1 MDIQMNYWH
10 MQLHPSDSHYFN
22 TARVKRILEEKSL
35 IGLGDEDKIWDTDF
49 INRMKVGDIVAI
61 KNGGEPI
68 ALVEIVSDY
77 YRDDVV
83 NPELD
88 WFNHRRE
95 VKILDFYK
103 KDYNFVIPQPRGT
116 LSICDD
122 LDKKTSVTIINWH
135 KKFLKDYQLN
145 KNLEDIIDLLKQ
157 KYQIILQGAPG
168 TGKTRL
174 AKMIG
179 DKMIGENKT
188 QSIEDTVNAI
198 FNDYKPSNPQ
208 TEDQKNEKSNLL
220 IKFQKIFPKES
231 LANLSLNNY
240 PIGTGEGN
248 SFCWWIER
256 GLQPLGYYFPGSSR
270 SYQLYYDKAQDKFS
284 KHGKLKNLDDEEA
297 MSQIATAIDKLV
309 NERNFELANS
319 LFGSKGFLIKILSSY
334 YPEEYFP
341 INSEVEI
348 DNLLD
353 ILHIPATQLDI
364 FGKNKALVD
373 FYKAKKQSLNSQI
386 SLQEFAEAV
395 WRKFNLKN
403 GEIITSDNKIL
414 TKGEKHIIQFHP
426 AYSYDDFVRGITT
439 KVTDKGEVYFKVEN
453 KILGE
458 FAQKAQ
464 DNPNASFVLI
474 IDEIN
479 RANLPAVLGELIY
492 ALEYRGEPVQTMYE
506 LDNSRQM
513 VLPKNLFIIGTMNTA
528 DRSVGHIDY
537 AIRRRFAFK
546 SVPADKNAI
555 TYTKSKEL
563 FDKVEK
569 IFDEDL
575 SSDFDKNDIMI
586 GHSYFILDKN
596 LANDAID
603 QQLKSRLIF
612 EIQPLLREYVK
623 DGILNLSALNKIKSL
638 NV

>member
-1 MDIQMNYWH
+1 M
-10 MQLHPSDSHYFN
+10 
-22 TARVKRILEEKSL
+22 
-35 IGLGDEDKIWDTDF
+35 
-49 INRMKVGDIVAI
+49 
-61 KNGGEPI
+61 
-68 ALVEIVSDY
+68 
-77 YRDDVV
+77 
-83 NPELD
+83 
-88 WFNHRRE
+88 
-95 VKILDFYK
+95 
-103 KDYNFVIPQPRGT
+103 
-116 LSICDD
+116 
-122 LDKKTSVTIINWH
+122 
-135 KKFLKDYQLN
+135 
-145 KNLEDIIDLLKQ
+145 
-157 KYQIILQGAPG
+157 
-168 TGKTRL
+168 
-174 AKMIG
+174 
-179 DKMIGENKT
+179 
-188 QSIEDTVNAI
+188 
-198 FNDYKPSNPQ
+198 
-208 TEDQKNEKSNLL
+208 
-220 IKFQKIFPKES
+220 
-231 LANLSLNNY
+231 
-240 PIGTGEGN
+240 
-248 SFCWWIER
+248 
-256 GLQPLGYYFPGSSR
+256 
-270 SYQLYYDKAQDKFS
+270 
-284 KHGKLKNLDDEEA
+284 
-297 MSQIATAIDKLV
+297 
-309 NERNFELANS
+309 
-319 LFGSKGFLIKILSSY
+319 
-334 YPEEYFP
+334 
-341 INSEVEI
+341 
-348 DNLLD
+348 
-353 ILHIPATQLDI
+353 
-364 FGKNKALVD
+364 
-373 FYKAKKQSLNSQI
+373 
-386 SLQEFAEAV
+386 
-395 WRKFNLKN
+395 
-403 GEIITSDNKIL
+403 

-623 DGILNLSALNKIKSL
+623 DGILNLSALNKIESL

>member
-1 MDIQMNYWH
+1 MNYWH

-49 INRMKVGDIVAI
+49 IDRMKIGDIVAI

-334 YPEEYFP
+334 YPDEYFP

-353 ILHIPATQLDI
+353 ILQIPTTQLDI

-373 FYKAKKQSLNSQI
+373 FYKAKTQSLNSQI

-623 DGILNLSALNKIKSL
+623 DGILNLSALNKIESL